1 MRPFASGLCIS
12 NSMPWS
18 ISHSHI
24 SRSGQLAHHI
34 PLDAIEQWP

>member
-1 MRPFASGLCIS
+1 MRPLASGLWIS
-12 NSMPWS
+12 KSMPCS

-24 SRSGQLAHHI
+24 SRSGQLAHHM